1 MKCRPC
7 QQTPDRIHES
17 AVTFSPTQAEF
28 ILNRSQGGTGGGWMF
43 NQTFIMFSLSSSFK
57 VFLLVVVWSMI
68 QPWKVSN
75 TAMPDIVAI
84 LLSKCCMGIYG
95 RCLMDSIQTR
105 NWTRSWARCA
115 FRYCTPPPPPPPA
128 TTATLTATALLLST
142 GLNAIHWWTVII

>member
-1 MKCRPC
+1 
-7 QQTPDRIHES
+7 
-17 AVTFSPTQAEF
+17 
-28 ILNRSQGGTGGGWMF
+28 MF

-105 NWTRSWARCA
+105 N
-115 FRYCTPPPPPPPA
+115 
-128 TTATLTATALLLST
+128 
-142 GLNAIHWWTVII
+142 